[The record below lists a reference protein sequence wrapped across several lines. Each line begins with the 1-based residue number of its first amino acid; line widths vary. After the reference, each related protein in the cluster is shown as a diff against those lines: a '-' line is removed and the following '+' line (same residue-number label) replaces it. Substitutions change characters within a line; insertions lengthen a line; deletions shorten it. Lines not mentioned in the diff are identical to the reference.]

1 MMDFQLLGV
10 LVALGILVALYGLVM
25 TIQVHR
31 EVRET
36 LLTSSWTTLD
46 VAIALLKKLDAEA

>member
-1 MMDFQLLGV
+1 MTDHQLLAV

-25 TIQVHR
+25 TIQVHC

-36 LLTSSWTTLD
+36 LLTSSQTTLD
-46 VAIALLKKLDAEA
+46 AAIAILKKLNAEA

>member
-1 MMDFQLLGV
+1 MTDHQLLAV
-10 LVALGILVALYGLVM
+10 LVALGILVALYGLVL

-36 LLTSSWTTLD
+36 LLTPRTTLD
-46 VAIALLKKLDAEA
+46 AAIAILKKLDAEA